1 MVPKEEKSLILIPH
15 IRNVT
20 KRFVQAGSINKEKS
34 TGRLRI

>member
-1 MVPKEEKSLILIPH
+1 MVPKEEKFLIPH